1 METDTQQDVKSISTV
16 KTTIIKVDQS
26 SVISINKISKEKKEN
41 KKRVEILINRLN
53 YLKKM
58 EEEAKHR
65 IENIKQK
72 LIKDESNKVFK
83 EEVKDIKG
91 KAKSSSMEVLNR
103 KKDEVKIKKD
113 EEKKL
118 REKKFQEM
126 IIKNK
131 EKYSES
137 YENRRLITNLID
149 KIENHEKM
157 IKSHNYSKQKSD
169 QSQLRMNR
177 RMKELEEEQERKERI
192 NEKIK
197 TVITE
202 AEEVKGLCE
211 KLSEEEVGL
220 IEKINQTIQVQNK
233 EIEKIKTEVSKALRS
248 NKNEYD
254 KYVKLNNALS
264 GKKIDYGMN
273 LKGRVKEDK
282 EKEKKGRVYS
292 SYQSQN
298 RSLIQNEINRS
309 IVERII
315 KEKEN
320 EKMNNSSIVNK
331 NKK

>member
-1 METDTQQDVKSISTV
+1 METDTQQDVKSTSTV

-26 SVISINKISKEKKEN
+26 SVLSINKISKEKKEN

-83 EEVKDIKG
+83 EEVKEIKG

-273 LKGRVKEDK
+273 LKGKVKEDK

>member
-1 METDTQQDVKSISTV
+1 
-16 KTTIIKVDQS
+16 
-26 SVISINKISKEKKEN
+26 
-41 KKRVEILINRLN
+41 
-53 YLKKM
+53 M

-83 EEVKDIKG
+83 EKVKEIKG

-113 EEKKL
+113 EERKL
-118 REKKFQEM
+118 KERKFQEM

-137 YENRRLITNLID
+137 YENRRLITQLID
-149 KIENHEKM
+149 KIDNHEKM

-169 QSQLRMNR
+169 ESQLRMNR

-233 EIEKIKTEVSKALRS
+233 EIEKIKTEVSKALRT
-248 NKNEYD
+248 NKNDYD

-273 LKGRVKEDK
+273 LKGKVKE
-282 EKEKKGRVYS
+282 EIEKKKGVYS

-298 RSLIQNEINRS
+298 RSLLQNEINRS

>member
-1 METDTQQDVKSISTV
+1 
-16 KTTIIKVDQS
+16 
-26 SVISINKISKEKKEN
+26 
-41 KKRVEILINRLN
+41 
-53 YLKKM
+53 M

-83 EEVKDIKG
+83 EEVKEIKG

-273 LKGRVKEDK
+273 LKGKVKEDK

>member
-273 LKGRVKEDK
+273 LKGKVKEDK

>member
-1 METDTQQDVKSISTV
+1 METDTQQDVKSTSTV

-26 SVISINKISKEKKEN
+26 SVLSINKISKEKKEN

-83 EEVKDIKG
+83 EEVKEIKG

-177 RMKELEEEQERKERI
+177 RMKELEEEHERKERI

-273 LKGRVKEDK
+273 LKGKVKEDK

>member
-1 METDTQQDVKSISTV
+1 METDTQQDVKSTSTV

-26 SVISINKISKEKKEN
+26 SVLSINKISKEKKEN

-83 EEVKDIKG
+83 EEVKEIKG

-118 REKKFQEM
+118 REKKVQEM

-273 LKGRVKEDK
+273 LKGKVKEDK

>member
-1 METDTQQDVKSISTV
+1 
-16 KTTIIKVDQS
+16 
-26 SVISINKISKEKKEN
+26 
-41 KKRVEILINRLN
+41 
-53 YLKKM
+53 
-58 EEEAKHR
+58 
-65 IENIKQK
+65 
-72 LIKDESNKVFK
+72 
-83 EEVKDIKG
+83 
-91 KAKSSSMEVLNR
+91 
-103 KKDEVKIKKD
+103 
-113 EEKKL
+113 
-118 REKKFQEM
+118 
-126 IIKNK
+126 
-131 EKYSES
+131 
-137 YENRRLITNLID
+137 
-149 KIENHEKM
+149 
-157 IKSHNYSKQKSD
+157 
-169 QSQLRMNR
+169 MNR

-273 LKGRVKEDK
+273 LKGKVKEDK